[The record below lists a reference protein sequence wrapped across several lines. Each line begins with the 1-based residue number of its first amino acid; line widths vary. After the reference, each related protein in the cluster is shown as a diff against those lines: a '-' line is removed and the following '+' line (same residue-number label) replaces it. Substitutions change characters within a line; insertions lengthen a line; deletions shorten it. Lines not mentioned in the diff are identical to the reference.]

1 MFSYWLGE
9 GFGGGGGRK
18 MGGVVFFIFGWSIT
32 KMIKIIECIIKLQLH
47 WKYIIT
53 IMSLYNFHT
62 LIDVSQFILVFN
74 ITAIYLEW
82 KLSCDSCKL
91 SCAVT
96 WIIIDLVYIPVFF
109 FPQFSSTGPTPAPR
123 STLGG
128 AIPDDKMLQRIAVK
142 VYTKDWV
149 RLANKLDFEFE
160 DIEEFKSQN
169 NDKRSQ
175 VRINCCTV

>member
-1 MFSYWLGE
+1 M
-9 GFGGGGGRK
+9 
-18 MGGVVFFIFGWSIT
+18 
-32 KMIKIIECIIKLQLH
+32 
-47 WKYIIT
+47 
-53 IMSLYNFHT
+53 
-62 LIDVSQFILVFN
+62 
-74 ITAIYLEW
+74 
-82 KLSCDSCKL
+82 
-91 SCAVT
+91 
-96 WIIIDLVYIPVFF
+96 IIDLVYIPVFF